1 MLEQEVENNPV
12 ALKYVQIISECL
24 QGLVYTT
31 QNMLELSRLRLGIVK
46 VVNQLI
52 NLDMTIQEILE
63 IFKNEAKFKKIK
75 IQQQGNNF

>member
-1 MLEQEVENNPV
+1 
-12 ALKYVQIISECL
+12 
-24 QGLVYTT
+24 
-31 QNMLELSRLRLGIVK
+31 MLELSRLRLGIVK